1 MADTTISV
9 SVKGLLG
16 LDDPDR
22 MRDELETATGLA
34 WRQEPVD
41 DGKVLSGGIVELL
54 LVAAAGKATE
64 MAVSSAVDAVKRV
77 VDRWRGQSLD
87 PPRIS
92 VGTHSSPDGDSGDDS
107 EDDSDEDSGVDAA
120 GPSASEGSDG

>member
-1 MADTTISV
+1 
-9 SVKGLLG
+9 
-16 LDDPDR
+16 
-22 MRDELETATGLA
+22 
-34 WRQEPVD
+34 VD

-87 PPRIS
+87 PPQMS
-92 VGTHSSPDGDSGDDS
+92 VGTHSSPDSDSGDDS
-107 EDDSDEDSGVDAA
+107 EDDSEDEPGVDSGVDAA
-120 GPSASEGSDG
+120 GPSASEGSDD